1 MHLMYFLTF
10 LDDGREANWLASL
23 TVLNLFSHVLFLQVL
38 LDSLGASA
46 SQQWFLSWWNSS
58 RYIGSM

>member
-1 MHLMYFLTF
+1 MHLRYFLTF

-23 TVLNLFSHVLFLQVL
+23 TVLNLCSHILILQVL

-46 SQQWFLSWWNSS
+46 LQQWFLSW
-58 RYIGSM
+58 